1 MPKFKKVEPNQEE
14 VNKGIEDLTNKLKF
28 IEDNF
33 LSKRAFIAGDQPT
46 IADIMALTELMQPLV
61 GKGKHTYSTLN
72 IRLCD
77 TWVISIW
84 CKDHFFPCLVMALFV
99 VVISTTW
106 RYSTDPI
113 GNVAKPSECME
124 LYLENRWCCSCLY
137 VAGGYPVIKKHP
149 VIGAWMDRIKA
160 KLGKLFN
167 ESHYVLFEICGIKVM
182 WTVWHAGCR
191 IFEEILKTITPSFAL
206 F

>member
-77 TWVISIW
+77 TWVISI
-84 CKDHFFPCLVMALFV
+84 
-99 VVISTTW
+99 
-106 RYSTDPI
+106 
-113 GNVAKPSECME
+113 
-124 LYLENRWCCSCLY
+124 
-137 VAGGYPVIKKHP
+137 
-149 VIGAWMDRIKA
+149 
-160 KLGKLFN
+160 
-167 ESHYVLFEICGIKVM
+167 
-182 WTVWHAGCR
+182 
-191 IFEEILKTITPSFAL
+191 
-206 F
+206 